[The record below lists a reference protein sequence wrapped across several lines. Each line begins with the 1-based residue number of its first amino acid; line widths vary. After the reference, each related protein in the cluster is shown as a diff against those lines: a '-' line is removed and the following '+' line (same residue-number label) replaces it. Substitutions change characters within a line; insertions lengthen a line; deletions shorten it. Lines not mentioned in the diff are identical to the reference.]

1 MLYSML
7 DQVHHTVWNEG
18 TQAITY
24 KTEMIWA
31 YCKLYQCMVSWT
43 RLQRVWSWEPW
54 PQLKHWILPLE
65 NYQLFSPNA
74 SIIRHMLLLQYVIH
88 LTESG
93 SSSVKSLDNH
103 WNSSF

>member
-7 DQVHHTVWNEG
+7 DQVHHTVWNQG

-54 PQLKHWILPLE
+54 PQLKH
-65 NYQLFSPNA
+65 
-74 SIIRHMLLLQYVIH
+74 
-88 LTESG
+88 
-93 SSSVKSLDNH
+93 
-103 WNSSF
+103 